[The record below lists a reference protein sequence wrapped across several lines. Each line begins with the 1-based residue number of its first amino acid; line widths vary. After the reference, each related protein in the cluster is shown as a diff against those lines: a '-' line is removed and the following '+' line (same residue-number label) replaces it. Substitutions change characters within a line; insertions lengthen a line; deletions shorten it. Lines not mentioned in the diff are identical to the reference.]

1 MIYEKDWSIDA
12 VRMLYLHL
20 NLKYDLYYVSSINVL
35 GAANQVNLTVS
46 CSSQAEEEGKYHE
59 ELYKFPMV

>member
-1 MIYEKDWSIDA
+1 M
-12 VRMLYLHL
+12 RMLYLHL

-35 GAANQVNLTVS
+35 GAANHVNLTVS

-59 ELYKFPMV
+59 ELYKLIRGDVKIPLSQDN